1 MFADFLCLSWIL
13 IALAHTLIAEI
24 ALAHTLIALAHTSIA
39 FYHLNSTEKLR
50 QLLSWLCVK
59 VHKVDA
65 VREQSLRK
73 DREEI

>member
-1 MFADFLCLSWIL
+1 MFVDYLCLSWIL

-50 QLLSWLCVK
+50 QLLSWLCVTSS
-59 VHKVDA
+59 
-65 VREQSLRK
+65 QSGCSP
-73 DREEI
+73 